1 LVFLLAYYKS
11 DLVPWRRGLVVSAA
25 SEEIWAMDREIESRQ
40 GVGWKLLKK
49 MKYEILLKGG

>member
-1 LVFLLAYYKS
+1 VFLLAYYKS

-25 SEEIWAMDREIESRQ
+25 TEEMDREIESRQ

-49 MKYEILLKGG
+49 EEI